1 MVDEYSLQYD
11 LLPPSEKI
19 DVWSF
24 GCLLLALCSGGPLF
38 KVNRSNDLDEMVES
52 WDKTDVENAVKKVAD
67 PLAQD
72 LLIKLLV
79 REEDRLNSMKPVLRH
94 PFFGSTSNLEALKIL
109 EKHEEQ
115 QLLLEETT
123 NIPLVTAETQS
134 KLEQSTEKHCKIVFE
149 TSDVV
154 APTCL
159 MALPY
164 QLKWSITEN
173 RLVAPSFNNCQKTAQ
188 TIGKHLLDM
197 NAATARLSFW
207 LAMKKNFVD
216 NNDGF
221 KDKLTSWLQRG
232 HHTETKAELIEV
244 AKEVVAAIGYNE
256 QYVGICLEMLQ
267 VQGEFNTHRF
277 IKDPMGVAKES
288 IQEITAKLH
297 EMYSQP
303 HNSVFLY
310 LMDEYSGVPV
320 LARPKDDVYPILIH
334 PSLLS
339 TFLPFMNISAMAQTA
354 VQGVKGLANLL
365 GLNYDNIPMEWKNEN
380 NENNSTHSHI
390 HRLDQPSS
398 VAEFA
403 VLQDVLEKLDPQGY
417 LHNSHSNS
425 HSVNSVSNNSYTN
438 DNMSI
443 GAGMSVAMSTTMS
456 NSNTHSVT
464 SNTTS
469 SSKLRSLESFFR
481 ERDQSRTFSGL
492 RRLCDGKG
500 ASPAMWTTN
509 EVIQMIQD
517 QALQASLE
525 QRLKNLKAEWLKREQ
540 LQVEIAFT
548 CEHLKTLCP
557 NSKIAAE
564 ALSDLNLVT
573 NNNTPVASPAKDE
586 EETKKSEA
594 DARKAALEAPKDK
607 GKGKPRKRSSWNF
620 GRRPSFQARES
631 VNNSP
636 NDNNNG
642 TSTSNKKRTVR
653 KRQSWSAFEMPKN
666 LASQNDDDDDDNEDP
681 AMNHA
686 NQHGGKQLKMND
698 PPNNTNKKPKR
709 RQSFTNFIRKR
720 LPSADA
726 AEASARA
733 KYNKI
738 QQSQQ
743 TPANKQRPNARK
755 RQSWS
760 AFPSRKNSSINNDPH
775 HNQNHSNGD
784 DYDDDMAM
792 FAATRQRSPSVDSI
806 FRRPSTELGAN
817 VNVNPNPNNAGRRSS
832 SDNLAQQQQ
841 QQAAAG
847 QSNTNNNSN
856 GGTVRRSSWTDK
868 LKSTFGGGG
877 GDKPSKHNRPAP
889 LIDDPN
895 PTFEEDE
902 PNSSNN
908 ALPRRRRSSANQR
921 RSWRDL
927 FGGNNTN
934 AQNDKNDAAAVQ
946 NNQKVTVR
954 PPPLID
960 DPDPDAD
967 DDEEYY
973 RRPRR
978 PIQVTG
984 MFRDAIMHGDDE
996 SPDPYSTVV
1005 NNPSLNRG
1013 AMSVSM
1019 SIGKKSSNRPTG
1031 AGAATD
1037 YDADAVPVYLD
1048 ANHNAMNMDVNH
1060 NNQYMYQ
1067 EKQQQQSV
1075 RSRSRLS
1082 LKGMFQRQRSGNNAV
1097 DGSNDYNNINSKRGR
1112 RRSKSEG
1119 ASDPTLQL
1127 QTQTQTAAALYTT
1140 ASSRQPQPPQQQ
1152 YDVNTGA
1159 KKSGKNKF
1167 RLPKIGRRR
1176 SRSVPERRSSS
1187 GVGHQQ
1193 DGEQNGNVNYNGRS
1207 GGYGVVM

>member
-1 MVDEYSLQYD
+1 MPV
-11 LLPPSEKI
+11 LLFETHGI
-19 DVWSF
+19 
-24 GCLLLALCSGGPLF
+24 
-38 KVNRSNDLDEMVES
+38 
-52 WDKTDVENAVKKVAD
+52 
-67 PLAQD
+67 
-72 LLIKLLV
+72 LLIY
-79 REEDRLNSMKPVLRH
+79 S
-94 PFFGSTSNLEALKIL
+94 STN
-109 EKHEEQ
+109 
-115 QLLLEETT
+115 
-123 NIPLVTAETQS
+123 NY
-134 KLEQSTEKHCKIVFE
+134 
-149 TSDVV
+149 D
-154 APTCL
+154 
-159 MALPY
+159 
-164 QLKWSITEN
+164 
-173 RLVAPSFNNCQKTAQ
+173 SFNNCQKTAQ
-188 TIGKHLLDM
+188 TIGKHLLDI
-197 NAATARLSFW
+197 NAATARQSFW

-216 NNDGF
+216 NNDEF

-277 IKDPMGVAKES
+277 TKDPMGVAKES

-297 EMYSQP
+297 ELYSQP

-310 LMDEYSGVPV
+310 LMDEYTGVPV

-425 HSVNSVSNNSYTN
+425 HSHSVNSVSNNSYNN

-456 NSNTHSVT
+456 NSNTHSMT

-573 NNNTPVASPAKDE
+573 NKTPVPSPVKE
-586 EETKKSEA
+586 EEEKKKNEA

-631 VNNSP
+631 VNNSS
-636 NDNNNG
+636 NDNNN
-642 TSTSNKKRTVR
+642 SSNNKRTVQ
-653 KRQSWSAFEMPKN
+653 KRQSWSAFEVPKN
-666 LASQNDDDDDDNEDP
+666 LASQNDDDDDGDDEDNG
-681 AMNHA
+681 MNHHHE
-686 NQHGGKQLKMND
+686 NRGKQHKMKDAENHL
-698 PPNNTNKKPKR
+698 NNTNNSKKPKR

-743 TPANKQRPNARK
+743 SSPANKQRPNARK

-760 AFPSRKNSSINNDPH
+760 AFPSRKNSSIINDHHQNN
-775 HNQNHSNGD
+775 NGGGGGD

-817 VNVNPNPNNAGRRSS
+817 VKNVNPNVNPNHSNNAGRRSS

-841 QQAAAG
+841 PIAG
-847 QSNTNNNSN
+847 QSNTNNSSN
-856 GGTVRRSSWTDK
+856 NNNNGTVRRSSWTDK
-868 LKSTFGGGG
+868 LKNTFGGGG
-877 GDKPSKHNRPAP
+877 DNKPSKHNRPAP
-889 LIDDPN
+889 LINDSN
-895 PTFEEDE
+895 PTFEEDDVP
-902 PNSSNN
+902 PNNAN
-908 ALPRRRRSSANQR
+908 ALPRRRRSSSNQR

-927 FGGNNTN
+927 FGGNN
-934 AQNDKNDAAAVQ
+934 DKNDTTAFQ
-946 NNQKVTVR
+946 NSKVTVR
-954 PPPLID
+954 PRPLID

-967 DDEEYY
+967 NDEEYY

-984 MFRDAIMHGDDE
+984 MFRGGQSIFSYPLGTRAEQPSNFQEQICVTE
-996 SPDPYSTVV
+996 DPSDGANYVIARLTVMRTNV
-1005 NNPSLNRG
+1005 TANNPS
-1013 AMSVSM
+1013 
-1019 SIGKKSSNRPTG
+1019 
-1031 AGAATD
+1031 
-1037 YDADAVPVYLD
+1037 
-1048 ANHNAMNMDVNH
+1048 
-1060 NNQYMYQ
+1060 Q
-1067 EKQQQQSV
+1067 
-1075 RSRSRLS
+1075 
-1082 LKGMFQRQRSGNNAV
+1082 F
-1097 DGSNDYNNINSKRGR
+1097 
-1112 RRSKSEG
+1112 
-1119 ASDPTLQL
+1119 
-1127 QTQTQTAAALYTT
+1127 
-1140 ASSRQPQPPQQQ
+1140 
-1152 YDVNTGA
+1152 
-1159 KKSGKNKF
+1159 
-1167 RLPKIGRRR
+1167 
-1176 SRSVPERRSSS
+1176 SVPR
-1187 GVGHQQ
+1187 
-1193 DGEQNGNVNYNGRS
+1193 QNW
-1207 GGYGVVM
+1207 